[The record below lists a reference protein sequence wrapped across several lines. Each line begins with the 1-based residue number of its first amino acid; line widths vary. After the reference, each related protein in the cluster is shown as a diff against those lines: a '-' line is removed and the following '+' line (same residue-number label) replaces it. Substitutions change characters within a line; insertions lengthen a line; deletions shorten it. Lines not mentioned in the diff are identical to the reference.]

1 LRRLKPIPEN
11 VRLDDSGP
19 APRAR
24 SRTRRAPSGTGQ
36 AANGA
41 PDAASAASNRSELVN
56 GQAGG
61 PTADSL
67 RLGIFID
74 TANVS
79 DRSHKNPTVL
89 DYTKLKA
96 HILGNRRL
104 VHARAYCAVYDNYGL
119 PIEKQK
125 TVEPIWDRGFD
136 IVTKPVKVFADG
148 SRKADLDLTLTI
160 DIVRR
165 MGNIDVLTLVS
176 GDGDYVPLVDYVREN
191 GIRVEVY
198 SFVES
203 LAKELRIAADEWH
216 DLHSLKA
223 VHATTGTGRN

>member
-1 LRRLKPIPEN
+1 MRRLKPIPEN
-11 VRLDDSGP
+11 VQLDDSGP

-24 SRTRRAPSGTGQ
+24 SRTRRASSSTGQ

-41 PDAASAASNRSELVN
+41 AKAAGAVSNRSEVAN

-165 MGNIDVLTLVS
+165 MGSMDVLTLVS

>member
-1 LRRLKPIPEN
+1 MRRLKPIPEN

-24 SRTRRAPSGTGQ
+24 SRTRRASSSTGQ

-41 PDAASAASNRSELVN
+41 AAAAGAVGSRSELVN

-119 PIEKQK
+119 PVEKQK

-165 MGNIDVLTLVS
+165 MGSMDVLTLVS

-191 GIRVEVY
+191 GVRVEVY

-203 LAKELRIAADEWH
+203 LAKELRIAAAEWH